1 MPPPDPAVQVP
12 FDAKTW
18 KKFTNQTATGDALS
32 WFYRSEKFTVLNSA
46 VDRLLENPTAA
57 NKAAVNTALDAWV
70 REKLGDA
77 SRSMPS
83 GHHSSATAISSRNV
97 DGFLEEVDLWL
108 KGLDREFFST
118 RDAATLDEMR
128 ANLWRQTI
136 GNLRVKKV
144 RISAQTKEEMK
155 KQMRKAKQ
163 ELRSAK
169 KEAKAAAREY
179 LQELQ
184 GWVFAQFGYE
194 WQREAATDENGE
206 TDSELLAVLGE
217 ILGPFIAELIEEML
231 PYWGTVRT
239 GYRLGVATKKLAQT
253 VRHGSAIYDLP
264 AECDIHYAQVAMEQ
278 VYQRI
283 RDDQGITVG
292 RLATKT
298 AVSAATAA
306 GTLGLAETAVTA
318 ATGLASAFIALAQ
331 LKEMMALA
339 ASECKQ
345 ANRILRRVTSE
356 SDLTPMTVRQLVHV
370 CPIIGCHL
378 IKDSTSAFLFDDFVL
393 GVNTRFRQYAVGTV
407 LPDIERLKEAARHF
421 CELSLLSLDRF
432 VAPITQATQ
441 PAQGKGLKRF
451 RDLVEKQIAANRHS
465 REMIGKFQ
473 SVVVAAMLA
482 NRQAVEELL
491 KDPVPNPTIA
501 PALDNLAA
509 LMRDAVAAYE
519 KTLGRYGFASGLL
532 RNVSEPSRLCLA
544 YLKDGFPADIRQAKT
559 DLFDEAWWS
568 VPRQVIEA
576 LLGRPGARSFTSIV
590 SGASEIHGAAG
601 GFSAAIGGLQPLKK
615 GSDMEKILAEH
626 YDRWRPPSAG

>member
-18 KKFTNQTATGDALS
+18 KKFTNQTTAGDVFS
-32 WFYRSEKFTVLNSA
+32 WFYRSDTFTALNTA

-57 NKAAVNTALDAWV
+57 NKAAVNTALDAWI
-70 REKLGDA
+70 REKLGDS

-83 GHHSSATAISSRNV
+83 GHHSSATAISSRNI

-118 RDAATLDEMR
+118 RDDAALSEMR
-128 ANLWRQTI
+128 ANLWRQTV

-144 RISAQTKEEMK
+144 RISARTKETMK
-155 KQMRKAKQ
+155 AQLNKAKK

-169 KEAKAAAREY
+169 QEAKEAAKGYAEEVRS
-179 LQELQ
+179 
-184 GWVFAQFGYE
+184 WVFAQFGHD
-194 WQREAATDENGE
+194 WQREAATDEEGE
-206 TDSELLAVLGE
+206 TDSEVLAVLGE

-239 GYRLGVATKKLAQT
+239 GYRFGVAAKKLAQT
-253 VRHGSAIYDLP
+253 VRHGTAIYELP

-283 RDDQGITVG
+283 REDQSITVG
-292 RLATKT
+292 RLAAKT
-298 AVSAATAA
+298 AVSAAAAA

-318 ATGLASAFIALAQ
+318 ATGLGSAMIALAQ
-331 LKEMMALA
+331 LKKMMALA

-345 ANRILRRVTSE
+345 ANRVLRRVTSE
-356 SDLTPMTVRQLVHV
+356 SDLTPMTVRQLVYV

-378 IKDSTSAFLFDDFVL
+378 IKDSPAAFLFDDFVL

-407 LPDIERLKEAARHF
+407 LPDINRLKEAAGHF
-421 CELSLLSLDRF
+421 CENSLLSLDKF
-432 VAPITQATQ
+432 VAPVTRATHS
-441 PAQGKGLKRF
+441 AQGKGLKRF
-451 RDLVEKQIAANRHS
+451 RDLVEKQIAANQHS
-465 REMIGKFQ
+465 REMIANFQ

-482 NRQAVEELL
+482 NRQAVADIL
-491 KDPVPNPTIA
+491 KDPVPNPTIV

-509 LMRDAVAAYE
+509 IIGEVVAAYE

-532 RNVSEPSRLCLA
+532 RNVSKPSELCLA
-544 YLKDGFPADIRQAKT
+544 YLKTGFPADVRQAKT

-568 VPRQVIEA
+568 VPSQVIDA
-576 LLGRPGARSFTSIV
+576 LLGKPGARSFTSIL
-590 SGASEIHGAAG
+590 SGASEIHGSSG
-601 GFSAAIGGLQPLKK
+601 GFSSAIGALQPLKK
-615 GSDMEKILAEH
+615 GSDMEKILSEQYA
-626 YDRWRPPSAG
+626 RWRPPSTG